1 MKANSARQF
10 ERLGVRVPNILLP
23 RPGTD
28 LQRWAV
34 IACDQHTSEPDY
46 WKEVERFVDAHPSTL
61 HLVYPEVYLGES
73 DSDRRIRTIHQTMQ
87 SYLDDAILEEAGES
101 MILTRRVT
109 PHVDDRRGL
118 LLALDLEQYDYT
130 PGAQSLTRATEQTIV
145 DRIPPRVRIR
155 EGAPVELPHVMVLI
169 DDPGDELFSGLLERD
184 TERLYATEL
193 MLDGGR
199 VSGYR
204 VDGDALDHVA
214 TVLTRLLEASRAA
227 SPFVFAVGDGNHS
240 LATAKA
246 VWERTKPHVNHD
258 HPARFALVE
267 IVNLYD
273 PGLRFEPIHRLVR
286 TRNPNDWV
294 AGLAQALGAE
304 VTACSQEELESA
316 RSDGAS
322 VLGFVA
328 GSETGYIRIESSE
341 DLPVA
346 FVQEYINLQSEIS
359 VDYIHGWEASIQL
372 GREPDSVVVLL
383 PDFDP
388 AQLFPTVSQRGVLPR
403 KAFSLGEAEEKRYYL
418 EARRIS

>member
-1 MKANSARQF
+1 MNANTAKQF
-10 ERLGVRVPNILLP
+10 ERVGVRVPNILLP
-23 RPGTD
+23 RAGVD
-28 LQRWAV
+28 LHRWAV

-46 WKEVERFVDAHPSTL
+46 WTRVEQIVDGHPSSL

-73 DSDRRIRTIHQTMQ
+73 DSSRRIRAIHDTMQ
-87 SYLDDAILEEAGES
+87 AYLDDAVLEDVGES
-101 MILTRRVT
+101 MVLTRRST

-169 DDPGDELFSGLLERD
+169 DDPRDELFAGLLDREL
-184 TERLYATEL
+184 ERLYATEL
-193 MLDGGR
+193 MLDGGQ

-204 VDGDALDHVA
+204 VDGDALDHVSA
-214 TVLTRLLEASRAA
+214 VFTRLLENSRAA
-227 SPFVFAVGDGNHS
+227 SPFLFAVGDGNHS

-246 VWERTKPHVNHD
+246 VWEKTRAHVADD

-273 PGLRFEPIHRLVR
+273 SGLRFEPIHRLVR
-286 TRNPNDWV
+286 CTNPIDWI
-294 AGLAQALGAE
+294 AGLAQELGAE
-304 VTACSQEELESA
+304 FSRCSQHELESA
-316 RSDGAS
+316 RDDGAS
-322 VLGFVA
+322 VIGLVTE
-328 GSETGYIRIESSE
+328 SETGCITLEGSR

-346 FVQEYINLQSEIS
+346 LVEEYINLQNDLD
-359 VDYIHGWEASIQL
+359 VDYIHGWETAIQL
-372 GREPDSVVVLL
+372 GRESESVAILL

-388 AQLFPTVSQRGVLPR
+388 GQLFPTVSQRGVLPR

-418 EARRIS
+418 EARRIT

>member
-1 MKANSARQF
+1 MQF

-23 RPGTD
+23 RAGID

-34 IACDQHTSEPDY
+34 IACDQHTSEPEY
-46 WKEVERFVDAHPSTL
+46 WEEVEQVVDGHPSTL
-61 HLVYPEVYLGES
+61 HLVYPEVYLGEP
-73 DSDRRIRTIHQTMQ
+73 DSDRRIRGIHQTMQ
-87 SYLDDAILEEAGES
+87 SYLDEALLEEIGEA

-109 PHVDDRRGL
+109 PHVDERRGL
-118 LLALDLEQYDYT
+118 MLALDLEQYDYP
-130 PGAQSLTRATEQTIV
+130 PGAKSLTRATEQTIV

-169 DDPGDELFSGLLERD
+169 DDPEDQLFSGLLDRD
-184 TERLYATEL
+184 PDRIYATEL
-193 MLDGGR
+193 MLDGGQ

-214 TVLTRLLEASRAA
+214 AVLTRLLESSRST

-246 VWERTKPHVNHD
+246 VWEKTRPNVAPD

-286 TRNPNDWV
+286 TPDPSGWV
-294 AGLAQALGAE
+294 AGLARELGADI
-304 VTACSQEELESA
+304 VTCSAPALESA
-316 RSDGAS
+316 RNDGAI
-322 VLGFVA
+322 GFVA
-328 GSETGYIRIESSE
+328 GSETGFLSIEGSE

-346 FVQEYINLQSEIS
+346 LVQEHINLQTEVD
-359 VDYIHGWEASIQL
+359 VDYIHGQETSVQL
-372 GREPDSVVVLL
+372 GQQPNSVAILL
-383 PDFDP
+383 PDFDQG
-388 AQLFPTVSQRGVLPR
+388 QLFPTVSRRGVLPR

>member
-1 MKANSARQF
+1 MNENSTRKF

-23 RPGTD
+23 RSGTD
-28 LQRWAV
+28 LERWAV

-46 WKEVERFVDAHPSTL
+46 WKEVERLVDAHPSTL

-73 DSDRRIRTIHQTMQ
+73 DSDRRIRSIHQTMQ
-87 SYLDDAILEEAGES
+87 SYLDEGILQELGES

-109 PHVDDRRGL
+109 PHVADRRGL

-169 DDPGDELFSGLLERD
+169 DDPGDELFSGLLERS

-214 TVLTRLLEASRAA
+214 SALTRLLEGSRSA

-246 VWERTKPHVNHD
+246 VWDKTKPHVAHD

-267 IVNLYD
+267 VVNLYD

-286 TRNPNDWV
+286 TPTPSDWV
-294 AGLAQALGAE
+294 AGLARVLGLD
-304 VTACSQEELESA
+304 VTTCSQAELESA
-316 RSDGAS
+316 RSDDAS
-322 VLGFVA
+322 VVGFVA
-328 GSETGYIRIESSE
+328 GSETGYMRMESSK

-346 FVQEYINLQSEIS
+346 SVQEYINLQRDLS
-359 VDYIHGWEASIQL
+359 VDYIHGWETSIQL
-372 GREPDSVVVLL
+372 GRQPDSAVVLL
-383 PDFDP
+383 PEFDP
-388 AQLFPTVSQRGVLPR
+388 GQLFPTVSQRGVLPR